1 MANGMNISFR
11 ISAIDDFSRVMSR
24 VGRSITEATGTAG
37 LLGSA
42 FSDVGNVASSSFTE
56 VVDSLTD
63 TSSTL
68 QEVIDA
74 TAESG
79 DAFTVNAEAVSAS
92 AEAMDNASGSAS
104 NLMSRLEAV
113 SGELAAIGS
122 ALSVAGLAIA
132 GGLGYAVKT
141 SMDFESQLSRVGAI
155 ADASSQDLNALR
167 ESALELGASSS
178 KSATEIAQ
186 GQEALAAMGFTAV
199 EIIGAMP
206 GVIAAA
212 EASGSDMA
220 QTADVMASTL
230 SIFSMEASKATY
242 VADVLAKT
250 ANISA
255 ASLTDMQY
263 ALKYAGPPAAA
274 LGVSL
279 EELSASIGIMTN
291 AGMGG
296 EQAGTTLRAALLSL
310 LNPSEKNSELM
321 TQMGVAVTDAQGNF
335 IGLSKLIE
343 NFSTSMEGMTDTQ
356 KAANLAALVGTEA
369 VSGMLSLMKAG
380 PAEIDKMA
388 ESLRNSGGASAEAAA
403 KMKDNLKGAV
413 DELSGSFETLLI
425 TVGTALTP
433 AVKFLAVA
441 LQGLIDKFNGL
452 PDYMQTTL
460 SVVAALTAVLL
471 LIIGPILLLIA
482 IIPAVTAGFGAI
494 ATALGVTSAALLST
508 IGIILGVIAA
518 LVAIGIALVAAYNE
532 IGWFRDMVDSAWA
545 WIRDAFNTALEFIKG
560 IVKSVMSEI
569 SSFIGDR
576 LNDIKAWW
584 ADNGKAIMEIVKA
597 AWALISGIV
606 RVNIGHISMIFQ
618 TVFPIIVG
626 VVKVA
631 WAVIQAVF
639 STAFNIILGF
649 IGFWAKVFTGDFTG
663 AMETVKNT
671 AKRIWDNIVNIFK
684 SINLAQIGKDII
696 QGLINGIKSMAA
708 AVGNAVK
715 SIANAIPAKIKSFLG
730 IHSPSR
736 VLMELG
742 EFTGEGF
749 VNGIKSMIRQV
760 ADASTGMA
768 NAAIPNVATPNAI
781 SAQVASASNVRQAH
795 QSESRP
801 IYITNVFEMDGYE
814 IARIT
819 EPYIDAM
826 QSDKFTLRSTMGGM
840 KR

>member
-1 MANGMNISFR
+1 MANGMNISFQ
-11 ISAIDDFSRVMSR
+11 ISAIDNFSNTMSNLQSQTQQAFDAIGAIGMA
-24 VGRSITEATGTAG
+24 VTGFG
-37 LLGSA
+37 L
-42 FSDVGNVASSSFTE
+42 
-56 VVDSLTD
+56 
-63 TSSTL
+63 
-68 QEVIDA
+68 
-74 TAESG
+74 
-79 DAFTVNAEAVSAS
+79 AVSA
-92 AEAMDNASGSAS
+92 G
-104 NLMSRLEAV
+104 L
-113 SGELAAIGS
+113 
-122 ALSVAGLAIA
+122 GLA
-132 GGLGYAVKT
+132 VKE
-141 SMDFESQLSRVGAI
+141 SMDFEAQLSRVGAI
-155 ADASSQDLNALR
+155 ADATKDELDLLR
-167 ESALELGASSS
+167 QSALELGASSS
-178 KSATEIAQ
+178 KSASEIAK
-186 GQEALAAMGFTAV
+186 GQEELAAMGFTV
-199 EIIGAMP
+199 QEILGAMP

-220 QTADVMASTL
+220 QTAEVMASTL
-230 SIFSMEASKATY
+230 NIFGMEASEATY
-242 VADVLAKT
+242 VADLLAKT

-274 LGVSL
+274 LGISL

-296 EQAGTTLRAALLSL
+296 EQAGTTLRGALLSL
-310 LNPSEKNSELM
+310 LNPSEQNTKMMEK
-321 TQMGVAVTDAQGNF
+321 MGIAITDANGNF
-335 IGLSKLIE
+335 VGLSQLVQ
-343 NFSTSMEGMTDTQ
+343 NLSTSMGGMTETQ
-356 KAANLAALVGTEA
+356 KAATLAQLVGTEA
-369 VSGMLSLMKAG
+369 VSGMLSLMAAG
-380 PAEIDKMA
+380 PAEIDKMSEA
-388 ESLRNSGGASAEAAA
+388 LRNSGGASAEAAA

-413 DELSGSFETLLI
+413 DELKGSFETLMI

-433 AVKFLAVA
+433 VVKKLAEG
-441 LQGLIDKFNGL
+441 LQFLIDKFNGL
-452 PDYMQTTL
+452 PSYMQTTL
-460 SVVAALTAVLL
+460 VVLTALTAAFS
-471 LIIGPILLLIA
+471 LIVGPILILIA
-482 IIPAVTAGFGAI
+482 MIPAITAGFGSI
-494 ATALGVTSAALLST
+494 ATALGVTSGVLLST
-508 IGIILGVIAA
+508 VGIIFGVIAA

-545 WIRDAFNTALEFIKG
+545 WIKGAFNTALEFIKG

-671 AKRIWDNIVNIFK
+671 AKRIWDNIVSIFK
-684 SINLAQIGKDII
+684 SINLAEIGRNII
-696 QGLINGIKSMAA
+696 QGLVNGIKSMAS
-708 AVGNAVK
+708 AVGNAV
-715 SIANAIPAKIKSFLG
+715 SGIAKAIPSKIKSFLG

-781 SAQVASASNVRQAH
+781 SAQVAASSGTQAP
-795 QSESRP
+795 QTESRP

-819 EPYIDAM
+819 EPYLDTM
-826 QSDKFTLRSTMGGM
+826 QADRFTLNARIGGQ
-840 KR
+840 KG